1 MRRLAAVL
9 AFSLSL
15 GALGAPASG
24 QPKYD
29 PEPWLADMAQARQ
42 AMSAGYANL
51 DWAVRDRGMNLP
63 RVTALTEQRF
73 RAARNETEARRVFE
87 QFLEAF
93 ADSHLDV
100 EWPGPEPA
108 PSVAK
113 PAAGQPTPLC
123 RSMNYQTRALDLGS
137 TVDKLPGYTPLDT
150 PGSRVLP
157 AGVVKAGGRTVGTL
171 RIALFGAQFSP
182 ELCDRAVQARG
193 LKPFDPC
200 DEHCRYALERAINDR
215 LTDVLAAQL
224 KALAA
229 AGADTLI
236 VDIGGNGGGSGWSA
250 NAARTVAPG
259 PLRTWPVALVRH
271 PHHVVMLESRRK
283 DLVEA
288 AAKASGEDRRRLLA
302 AAETASGAIAEVRRP
317 CDRSAYWKGEG
328 VACEGLI
335 APFYLSGWVDREP
348 KPFASKEAASVL
360 YWPAG
365 EHYAQGAWKGKLL
378 VLVNR
383 HTHSAAEEFA
393 ALLQDNRA
401 AVIVGAPS
409 GGAGCGHIDG
419 RITER
424 LKHSGG
430 LLVMPNC
437 SRLRADG
444 SNEVGGVEPDVLV
457 AFRENDTQIQRG
469 LRLAAALPRVLQE
482 SDARL
487 AAKR

>member
-1 MRRLAAVL
+1 MRRWAAAL
-9 AFSLSL
+9 AFGLTLASA
-15 GALGAPASG
+15 GFPASG
-24 QPKYD
+24 QPAYD
-29 PEPWLADMAQARQ
+29 PEPWLADMAQARE
-42 AMSAGYANL
+42 ALSAGYANL
-51 DWAVRDRGMNLP
+51 DWAVRDRGVNLP
-63 RVTALTEQRF
+63 RVTTLMEQRF
-73 RAARNETEARRVFE
+73 RAARNDTEARRVFE

-100 EWPGPEPA
+100 EWPTSDPKPEPSPSAATASAA
-108 PSVAK
+108 PPPS
-113 PAAGQPTPLC
+113 LC

-137 TVDKLPGYTPLDT
+137 TVDKLPGYTPLAT

-157 AGVVKAGGRTVGTL
+157 AGIVKAGERTVGTL

-182 ELCDRAVQARG
+182 ELCEQAAQARG
-193 LKPFDPC
+193 LKPSDPC

-215 LTDVLAAQL
+215 LTDILAAQL

-250 NAARTVAPG
+250 NAARTVAAG

-271 PHHVVMLESRRK
+271 PHHVAMLESRRK
-283 DLVEA
+283 DLIDA

-302 AAETASGAIAEVRRP
+302 AAETATRAIAEVRRP
-317 CDRSAYWKGEG
+317 CDRSAYWRGEP
-328 VACEGLI
+328 VTCEGLI
-335 APFYLSGWVDREP
+335 APFYLSGWADGEP
-348 KPFASKEAASVL
+348 GPFASREAASVL

-365 EHYAQGAWKGKLL
+365 EHYAQGAWTGKLL

-393 ALLQDNRA
+393 ALLQDNSA
-401 AVIVGAPS
+401 AVIIGAPS

-444 SNEVGGVEPDVLV
+444 SNEVGGIDPDVLV
-457 AFRENDTQIQRG
+457 GFRETDSQAQRAR
-469 LRLAAALPRVLQE
+469 RLAAALP
-482 SDARL
+482 AIL
-487 AAKR
+487 AASDRR